1 MFGNAMQKNTTST
14 QSLVGDQEIKKMKHI
29 VNVRL
34 IFVIDRIKLLE
45 LMKTPIHPRIGAD
58 PEEVVADFIM
68 DNEMK
73 IQKEAEWE
81 EAEWDW
87 IPIAPSEKTKCSNC
101 QRLKPQWVETSELHF
116 CPNCGCKMK
125 EV

>member
-1 MFGNAMQKNTTST
+1 M
-14 QSLVGDQEIKKMKHI
+14 
-29 VNVRL
+29 
-34 IFVIDRIKLLE
+34 IDRIKLLE
-45 LMKTPIHPRIGAD
+45 LMKTPIHPRIGAY

-73 IQKEAEWE
+73 IQKEAEW
-81 EAEWDW
+81 DW
-87 IPIAPSEKTKCSNC
+87 IPIAPNGKTKCSNC